1 MTIRNY
7 SDHAANE
14 RTFLA
19 WVRTSIAVTAFGF
32 LVERFDLFLTLAAS
46 TALDRRITVSR
57 PEFGRI
63 AGLVLIVAGVAMVV
77 LASVRFV
84 KTAKEIDDAGVMPGT
99 GSRLDIALTAL
110 LAVLGV
116 ALFIYLSHAV
126 TAKA

>member
-1 MTIRNY
+1 VSIKSY

-32 LVERFDLFLTLAAS
+32 LVERFDLFLSLGNSA
-46 TALDRRITVSR
+46 ALDRHITVSP
-57 PEFGRI
+57 PEFGRV
-63 AGLVLIVAGVAMVV
+63 AGLVLIIAGVAMVV
-77 LASVRFV
+77 LAALRFI
-84 KTAKEIDDAGVMPGT
+84 KTAKEIDDPAIVPGT

-110 LAVLGV
+110 LAVLGI
-116 ALFIYLSHAV
+116 ALFFYLSHAV